1 MQMNPVTAIA
11 LRRRT
16 LGLPARLAIMGAVFL
31 ADKIFLNQFVD
42 FDRAQTAA
50 GLGAFVRS
58 AQHLGFRFIVA
69 LVAAVVLF
77 ATVRGGRPLAAAAAS
92 LRTSNLRLRFLLL
105 HGFLIMALV
114 PLSYWLYRDEIAP
127 LPMPVVA
134 LVGLGLALGAAWST
148 VVAFAPPEQ
157 WFKVVR
163 SLGRIWPYALIAAL
177 LGAGAMQ
184 LSQLLWAP
192 TTAVTFSLVRWV
204 LLPLLPGLT
213 VNVGARSLGTDRF
226 DVLITDECSGLE
238 GLGLVL
244 AFTGA
249 WLFYFRR
256 EYRFPHALWL
266 IPVGLTTIFVLNI
279 LRIAALVL
287 IGNAGYPDVAVFGFH
302 SQAGW
307 IAFNLVACGLVY
319 VSRRSAWLNRE
330 ARARAADNPTAV
342 FLMPLLTLLAA
353 GSLSHALSGTFE
365 RWYPLRLIAGVAALW
380 CYHRHLAR
388 LDWHCSW
395 RAPAVGIAVFVV
407 WLIAAH
413 VLTGPASTGT
423 AALPAALAAIPPDAR
438 AVWLT
443 SRIVNAVLVVPVA
456 EELAYRGYLMR
467 RLIDA
472 DFESV
477 AFQAVRGWPL
487 LAAALLFGLAHGAF
501 WLPGSAAGIAYGLL
515 VIRKGQLGEAV
526 LAHAVTNALVALA
539 VIHYGQWQLW

>member
-77 ATVRGGRPLAAAAAS
+77 AYVRGGRPLAAAAAS

-114 PLSYWLYRDEIAP
+114 PLSYWFYRDDVAP

-184 LSQLLWAP
+184 VSQLLWAP

-256 EYRFPHALWL
+256 EYRFPHALLL
-266 IPVGLTTIFVLNI
+266 IPVGLATIFVLNI

-330 ARARAADNPTAV
+330 ARASAADNPTAV
-342 FLMPLLTLLAA
+342 FLMPLLALLAA

-380 CYHRHLAR
+380 CYRRHLAR

-395 RAPAVGIAVFVV
+395 RAPAVGIAVFVL

-413 VLTGPASTGT
+413 ILTGPASTGT
-423 AALPAALAAIPPDAR
+423 AALPAALAAMSPGGR

-443 SRIVNAVLVVPVA
+443 SRIVNAVLIVPIA

-477 AFQAVRGWPL
+477 AFQAVRGGPL

-515 VIRKGQLGEAV
+515 VIRKGQLGDAV